1 MGISLVGLFLTDDM
15 SEFKNSSELDDTI
28 IKSIR
33 NEFFKKTFVFP
44 FVVSIISAVVGFLML
59 PGVIP
64 VLNGSDFYYTVAM
77 IVVPLCGAMATMM
90 TVRWIF
96 SLIILSR
103 IKKNKFLWYT
113 GFIRGKNWR
122 YPVHFSK
129 MHKYYS
135 IDDKYFALLSVNPI
149 YKKLTPVY
157 FLYFPGLSK
166 PSIGGAVVKYEL

>member
-1 MGISLVGLFLTDDM
+1 MFSSLVGLILTEDM
-15 SEFKNSSELDDTI
+15 SEFKSASELDDTI

-33 NEFFKKTFVFP
+33 KEFFKKTFVFP
-44 FVVSIISAVVGFLML
+44 FIVSVISPVVGLLMI

-64 VLNGSDFYYTVAM
+64 VLNGSSDSYYTVAM

-90 TVRWIF
+90 SVRWIF
-96 SLIILSR
+96 SLIILSK
-103 IKKNKFLWYT
+103 IKKYKFLWYT

-122 YPVHFSK
+122 YPVHFAK

-135 IDDKYFALLSVNPI
+135 IDDKYFALFSVNPV

-157 FLYFPGLSK
+157 FFYFPGLSN
-166 PSIGGAVVKYEL
+166 IGGAVVKFEL